1 MIGVICGPALLFLTF
16 IRGDLKT
23 TIDFP
28 YLFSPGFM
36 VLSLPTALLS
46 ANKYKLNTLK
56 VALLLLKCAL
66 SVFSAW
72 HCGFASLF

>member
-36 VLSLPTALLS
+36 VLSFQTALFS
-46 ANKYKLNTLK
+46 ANKYELNAFK
-56 VALLLLKCAL
+56 VVLLLLKCVL
-66 SVFSAW
+66 SAFSAW
-72 HCGFASLF
+72 HCGFARL